1 MLRRPV
7 ALVTAVVL
15 FCEAVGIALLNW
27 SLGTLVDRQQMS
39 LAGLE
44 PARMSASSKI
54 GGLVFGLYFVLCG
67 IAALAVCLRNRPS
80 AGLGRILLIS
90 AAVVH
95 AVLGAFAVGLIGWR
109 AFAYMMVVLALIVLT
124 LMTYDRDGARHAAT
138 APPAAPE
145 PAGATE
151 PPVGPVDPAAP
162 AGPAAPAPA
171 GPPEEAAPP
180 AGGGSVSAKGAPT
193 TG

>member
-27 SLGTLVDRQQMS
+27 SLGTLVDRQHMS
-39 LAGLE
+39 LAGLD
-44 PARMSASSKI
+44 PKGMSASSKI

-67 IAALAVCLRNRPS
+67 IAALAVCVRNRPS
-80 AGLGRILLIS
+80 AGLGRVLLIS

-124 LMTYDRDGARHAAT
+124 LMTYDREDGTRGADPVPSD
-138 APPAAPE
+138 AP
-145 PAGATE
+145 
-151 PPVGPVDPAAP
+151 
-162 AGPAAPAPA
+162 
-171 GPPEEAAPP
+171 GPPESLDSPNAPGPPESLDSPDSPTAPADAPP
-180 AGGGSVSAKGAPT
+180 AGNGSVSAQGAPT
-193 TG
+193 TP

>member
-1 MLRRPV
+1 V

-44 PARMSASSKI
+44 PAKMSASSKI

-138 APPAAPE
+138 KPPAAPE
-145 PAGATE
+145 PGDATE
-151 PPVGPVDPAAP
+151 RSGAPDPAPPVGPAAQ
-162 AGPAAPAPA
+162 APA

>member
-7 ALVTAVVL
+7 ALVAAVVL
-15 FCEAVGIALLNW
+15 FCEAVGIAVLNW
-27 SLGTLVDRQQMS
+27 SLGTLVDRQHMS
-39 LAGLE
+39 LAGLD
-44 PARMSASSKI
+44 PKDMSASSKI

-80 AGLGRILLIS
+80 AGLGRVLLIS

-124 LMTYDRDGARHAAT
+124 LMTYDREDGTRGADPVPSD
-138 APPAAPE
+138 APESPAAPE
-145 PAGATE
+145 FP
-151 PPVGPVDPAAP
+151 DSPAAP
-162 AGPAAPAPA
+162 DSPAD
-171 GPPEEAAPP
+171 APP
-180 AGGGSVSAKGAPT
+180 AGNGSVSARGAPT
-193 TG
+193 TP